1 MSSSATPDLIT
12 TAVERFLAE
21 VPALAQL
28 KLILDLGLKA
38 RSDVQAY
45 TVEVPGP
52 KVTKGVA
59 DHARV
64 RLEIERSSFNHLAEK
79 GTLKEWRAAFE
90 KGDAKASGDSSMIRL
105 IAQVVEKQEERN
117 RLRKAH

>member
-1 MSSSATPDLIT
+1 MIT

-28 KLILDLGLKA
+28 KLVLDLGLKA

-79 GTLKEWRAAFE
+79 GTLKDWRAAFE